1 MKLVL
6 ILSTHIKLAKFL
18 IFLSSLHNLIVT
30 FEPKSTGASY
40 RGISSSLLKRKKQS
54 TIITY
59 QKHKVAAHIQYEA
72 SQLTSGMYLYY

>member
-30 FEPKSTGASY
+30 FEPTSTGASY
-40 RGISSSLLKRKKQS
+40 RGISSSLLKKKKQS

>member
-1 MKLVL
+1 VL

-40 RGISSSLLKRKKQS
+40 RGISSSLLKKK
-54 TIITY
+54 
-59 QKHKVAAHIQYEA
+59 
-72 SQLTSGMYLYY
+72 